1 MTEENSNEAIAKA
14 VEGAELTRD
23 KSLPVYMRRRGEL
36 IMVGSGVVTRHK
48 DKTEVVMVLDTEDG
62 LEMGSLLT
70 SGIAQGLTL
79 GGAVKPALV
88 SKLN

>member
-1 MTEENSNEAIAKA
+1 
-14 VEGAELTRD
+14 
-23 KSLPVYMRRRGEL
+23 
-36 IMVGSGVVTRHK
+36 
-48 DKTEVVMVLDTEDG
+48 MVLDTEDG